1 MNAPPIQTVEPR
13 RLRRIALDAQ
23 GLLRNAA
30 FGRGRSGAQKAIEH
44 LGYVQID
51 TISVVERAHHHTLW
65 ARVPNYRQVHLE
77 QLVRAGKVFE
87 YWAHAAA
94 YLPIRDYRYALPRM
108 HEYVS
113 GKARWVRSR
122 DKKLMSAV
130 LQRIEQEGPLRA
142 RDFETPKGHKGG
154 WWGWK
159 PAKRALEQ
167 LFMEGR
173 LMIAGREGFE
183 KIYDVPERVLTGDVD
198 TTMPSQHEQ
207 AAHLVDSTIRALG
220 FAQSK
225 ECVYNRRGQGIRK
238 DVNGVL
244 RERVDAGALV
254 ELRCKEDDGTYYA
267 SPELL
272 ERAAPRTQSR
282 VCLLCPFDNV
292 LIQRDRGKR
301 IHDFDYQL
309 ECYVE
314 AHKRKFG
321 YFCLPVLYRDEFI
334 GRMDCKADRK
344 ERVFIVQ
351 ALHFEKEVKDLASVL
366 EPLSETVGEYAKFSG
381 CDRIRVVRVEPSAF
395 LAKAKRALEDQ

>member
-1 MNAPPIQTVEPR
+1 MNAPKIQYVEPR

-23 GLLRNAA
+23 GLLRTAP

-77 QLVRAGKVFE
+77 QLVRSGKVFE

-94 YLPIRDYRYALPRM
+94 YLPMRDYRFALPRM
-108 HEYVS
+108 RAYAS
-113 GKARWVRSR
+113 GQARWVRSH
-122 DKKLMSAV
+122 DKNLMGAV
-130 LQRIEQEGPLRA
+130 LKRIEQEGPLRA
-142 RDFETPKGHKGG
+142 RDFETPEGHKGG

-173 LMIAGREGFE
+173 LMIAGRDGFE
-183 KIYDVPERVLTGDVD
+183 KIYDVPERVLTDGID
-198 TTMPSQHEQ
+198 TTMPSRDEQ

-225 ECVYNRRGQGIRK
+225 ECIYHRRAQEIRK

-244 RERVDAGALV
+244 RARVEAGALV
-254 ELRCKEDDGTYYA
+254 ELRCKEGDGIYYA
-267 SPELL
+267 TPELL
-272 ERAAPRTQSR
+272 ERSAPRTRSR
-282 VCLLCPFDNV
+282 VSLLCPFDNV
-292 LIQRDRGKR
+292 LIQRERGRR

-314 AHKRKFG
+314 AHKRKYG
-321 YFCLPVLYRDEFI
+321 YFCLPVLYRDEFV

-344 ERVFIVQ
+344 DRVFIVQ
-351 ALHFEKEVKDLASVL
+351 ALHFERDLKDLEAML
-366 EPLSETVGEYAKFSG
+366 KPLREIVGEYAAFTG
-381 CDRIRVVRVEPSAF
+381 CERIRLVRVEPKAL
-395 LAKAKRALEDQ
+395 LAQVKHSLENQ